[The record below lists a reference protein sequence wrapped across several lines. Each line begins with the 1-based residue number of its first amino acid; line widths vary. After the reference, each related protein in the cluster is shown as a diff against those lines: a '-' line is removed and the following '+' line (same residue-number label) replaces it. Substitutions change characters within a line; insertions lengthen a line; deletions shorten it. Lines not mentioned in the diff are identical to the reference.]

1 VPRISLLERLQE
13 GGCRIKSGM
22 ARRIMLR
29 RLSLASH
36 EDSRGVFASLRAHWA
51 AAPGSGRRGEA
62 GMLRLAGKKKA
73 PLPERG
79 RLSCVSRETLR
90 QIVDVVRAREALWP
104 PAL

>member
-1 VPRISLLERLQE
+1 
-13 GGCRIKSGM
+13 M

-29 RLSLASH
+29 RLSLVSH
-36 EDSRGVFASLRAHWA
+36 GRQPGRLRVFASLRANWA

-62 GMLRLAGKKKA
+62 GILRLAGKKKA